1 MPKMGIGVGLIVLN
15 ERNEVLLLLR
25 NKNGKK
31 ADSDMGHILENI
43 VYLELLRRGYKVYV
57 GKVDDLEVDFVAENK
72 EGLKYDQV
80 TLTVRDEKVLER
92 ELKSLQKTS
101 DHYPKYLLTLDMD
114 LEADYDVIAK
124 INVVDWLL
132 KKKK

>member
-1 MPKMGIGVGLIVLN
+1 
-15 ERNEVLLLLR
+15 
-25 NKNGKK
+25 
-31 ADSDMGHILENI
+31 MGHILENI

-92 ELKSLQKTS
+92 ELKSLQKTG